1 MWNLPSKF
9 LHVRKKPPPPPP
21 PLPVF
26 VVVLLADELDSY
38 MYQTVGHQAIELYAE
53 AMGLPLYRHTIQGTA
68 LGTGRDYWPQEA
80 DEVEDLHQLLSKI
93 KVGVELFVEMMTD
106 LCHQ

>member
-1 MWNLPSKF
+1 M
-9 LHVRKKPPPPPP
+9 
-21 PLPVF
+21 
-26 VVVLLADELDSY
+26 ADELDSY

-53 AMGLPLYRHTIQGTA
+53 AMDLPLYRHTIEGTA

-93 KVGVELFVEMMTD
+93 QAGAEVVCRKCLGDRFVSSVTKAD
-106 LCHQ
+106 LCLSERFVLVLRS